1 MGIPTRRIP
10 SVEGLKAGLDEMQCD
25 SFQRLCSGLESFY
38 PERNH
43 SGQNN
48 LLGLILLRVHHNIK
62 VILLGSLVSSVSSL
76 MYYAVPASANANANG
91 YAPSGSANLIARS
104 WPSRPLSSDATNK
117 HQQQAAATAI
127 QHPRLHLVA
136 EPHPAQRLTLDG
148 AWLIWYCCRLRW
160 RSLPMRAALGR
171 NVNSRLAPLSS

>member
-1 MGIPTRRIP
+1 
-10 SVEGLKAGLDEMQCD
+10 
-25 SFQRLCSGLESFY
+25 
-38 PERNH
+38 
-43 SGQNN
+43 
-48 LLGLILLRVHHNIK
+48 
-62 VILLGSLVSSVSSL
+62 

-104 WPSRPLSSDATNK
+104 WPSRPLSSNATNK